1 MKRLKKKTTPLSK
14 RAGGPL
20 LRKKKKFRVD
30 EREQLVNDGEIGPIK
45 QVSLPLDMITSLR
58 GVVLDVDPR
67 HFRREVAPI
76 RKDPVKFYNRTLRKM
91 LARHPILS
99 KAEVRVSGR
108 GLHVILWL
116 SEPVEFHSEPE
127 RQRWA
132 AMVKVIQRL
141 LPTDPDCPGITALTR
156 SLGSVN
162 SKRKGAVVR
171 QLHEGEPVPAE
182 DVVTLFNEARTRP
195 FRMIAQLLFG
205 REQITPCP
213 VCNKPGSRLNVLDHT
228 GDGYG
233 HCGKVHVGDLF
244 DVFLKPRATEK

>member
-1 MKRLKKKTTPLSK
+1 MKRLKKKTTPPSK
-14 RAGGPL
+14 RAGGPS

-30 EREQLVNDGEIGPIK
+30 EREQLVNGGEIGPIK
-45 QVSLPLDMITSLR
+45 RVSLPLDMITSLN
-58 GVVLDVDPR
+58 GILLDVDPR
-67 HFRREVAPI
+67 LFRSEVAPI

-91 LARHPILS
+91 LARDPTLS

-116 SEPVEFHSEPE
+116 SEPVEFQSDAE
-127 RQRWA
+127 RRRWA

-171 QLHEGEPVPAE
+171 QLHEGEPVPVD
-182 DVVTLFNEARTRP
+182 DVIALFNQACTHP
-195 FRMIAQLLFG
+195 FRTIAQLLFG
-205 REQITPCP
+205 KEQITPCP
-213 VCNKPGSRLNVLDHT
+213 VCDKPGSRLNVLDHT
-228 GDGYG
+228 GSCYG
-233 HCGKVHVGDLF
+233 HCGKVRVGELF
-244 DVFLKPRATEK
+244 DVFLKPRAIE